1 MFLTPI
7 QHAIAARRISR
18 TVHAPVVIG
27 ATGGSGTRVIHGIL
41 ETAGL
46 FMGHDQN
53 LNHAGDAMDIEPIL
67 DAFINPIL
75 STTNTL
81 DYEADDLP
89 NKLRAAAIRDLTIA
103 VSRFLNTL
111 PAPQGRWGW
120 KNPRSMYI
128 LPLIHALFPKVR
140 FIHLVRDGRDM
151 ATSDNQN
158 QPRKH
163 YQALFAE
170 PLNET
175 DPSGSIHLWAT
186 ANLAVANWAERN
198 LGERYYRLRFE
209 DLCAEPENSVRQ
221 ILEFAGFEDSEIQLA
236 LFTAGKTV
244 AAPSS
249 LNRWRQLDP
258 AIAENLTRQGAAA
271 LARFGYALDPPQ
283 GGAQRR

>member
-1 MFLTPI
+1 MFLTLI
-7 QHAIAARRISR
+7 QHALAAHRISR
-18 TVHAPVVIG
+18 TVHTPVVIG
-27 ATGGSGTRVIHGIL
+27 ATGGSGTRVIHGVL

-46 FMGHDQN
+46 FMGHGRK
-53 LNHAGDAMDIEPIL
+53 LNHAGDAMDIEPVL
-67 DAFINPIL
+67 DAYINPIL
-75 STTNTL
+75 TTTNTL

-89 NKLRAAAIRDLTIA
+89 KKLRAAAGRDLVIA
-103 VSRFLNTL
+103 VARLLNAL
-111 PAPQGRWGW
+111 PAPQARWGW

-128 LPLIHALFPKVR
+128 LPLIHALFPEVR

-175 DPSGSIHLWAT
+175 DPSGSIRLWAA
-186 ANLAVANWAERN
+186 ANLAVADWAERN
-198 LGERYYRLRFE
+198 LGERYLRLRFE
-209 DLCAEPENSVRQ
+209 DLCAEPENGVRRN
-221 ILEFAGFEDSEIQLA
+221 LEFAGFEDPEIQPA
-236 LFTAGKTV
+236 LVTAGETV

-258 AIAENLTRQGAAA
+258 AIAATLTRQGAAA
-271 LARFGYALDPPQ
+271 LARFGYGSVSTQ
-283 GGAQRR
+283 G